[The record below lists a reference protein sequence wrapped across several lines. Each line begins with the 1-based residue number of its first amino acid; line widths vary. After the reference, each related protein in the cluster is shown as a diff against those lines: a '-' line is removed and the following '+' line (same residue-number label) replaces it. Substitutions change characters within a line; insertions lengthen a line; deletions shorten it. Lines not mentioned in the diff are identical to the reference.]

1 MLARYYVPTDVLLL
15 GDPEVAFL
23 DRALFIFGSG
33 LMRQTELFVVAYRI
47 GQASLHLLAWLAEI
61 DKRRIDDGFV
71 SYFLSNLLIYIF
83 QEMRNRFTY
92 GILLCCDG
100 TK

>member
-33 LMRQTELFVVAYRI
+33 LIRQTLCVVAYSI

-71 SYFLSNLLIYIF
+71 SYFFI
-83 QEMRNRFTY
+83 
-92 GILLCCDG
+92 
-100 TK
+100 